1 MGKSAKIE
9 FNGKSFTFPVITGS
23 ENEESFI
30 NFVLTQNNQSFSFP
44 VSFDVESIEFDPFN
58 DIISKNN
65 LVTLGL
71 NTGLVHEKVSIYPIP
86 ASNEFRIIKPENL
99 LINQIVIYNVNG
111 QKILKIPY
119 SDTIKIST
127 LTKGKYIVRLDN
139 FESYIY
145 KSLWV
150 K

>member
-1 MGKSAKIE
+1 M
-9 FNGKSFTFPVITGS
+9 
-23 ENEESFI
+23 
-30 NFVLTQNNQSFSFP
+30 
-44 VSFDVESIEFDPFN
+44 
-58 DIISKNN
+58 
-65 LVTLGL
+65 
-71 NTGLVHEKVSIYPIP
+71 NTDLIHEKVSIYPIP

-99 LINQIVIYNVNG
+99 VINQIIIYNVNG

-127 LTKGKYIVRLDN
+127 LTKGKYIIRLDN